1 LGCGSPIVIAIKDG
15 AVAMSVA
22 GTTSTAAIQASP
34 APGEIDA
41 TADDGG
47 KYVYKLGHDNSLS
60 MTGPGDQ
67 SMKLTKCAG

>member
-1 LGCGSPIVIAIKDG
+1 VIAIKDG

-47 KYVYKLGHDNSLS
+47 KYVYKLGDDNSLS